1 MRHPVGAWRAGVRW
15 PLITLI
21 AVATL
26 LLAVLAC
33 EAAGWPFLAKP
44 MQHWLAK
51 TLDRR
56 VAIDGAGGGDVR
68 IGLLGSVRIE
78 APSFEVGAPGWSG
91 APHMLLAHDVKL
103 ELPYFALWRAWRGE
117 PLHVA
122 SLEAAD
128 LDAVLERTAD
138 GHSSWQFGPKAAPD
152 TSDKPTAF
160 PTFGRL
166 RVGDGHVVYEDAI
179 LPASLDSRFALSDG
193 SGVAAEALAASEIA
207 SSSERGIVVHA
218 GRQAGSA
225 SAVAEAVTLGAGE
238 SGLRLKAVGRYRKL
252 PLRAD
257 LRTAGVLGLFVAGKD
272 AQAQPLRLLASIGG
286 ADLSFSGST
295 TDPLHFAGL
304 KGRFDLSGPSL
315 ATVGDVLGITLPTT
329 PSFKTVGTV
338 AKDGAVW
345 NAVFDSAAIGSSR
358 LTGAFTFDPRPKVPL
373 LAGRIA
379 GARLLLAD
387 LGPAVGTPN
396 DGAGSS
402 ARPGRVIPDKH
413 FDLPSLRAMDANVL
427 VDIAMFDVGT
437 TLIEPLR
444 PAQGPH
450 PSRRWRA
457 DGGRFRGRH
466 RRWPAAWLSA
476 ARRAWWPGPL
486 DGRHARP

>member
-1 MRHPVGAWRAGVRW
+1 MPVGRQG
-15 PLITLI
+15 
-21 AVATL
+21 
-26 LLAVLAC
+26 
-33 EAAGWPFLAKP
+33 
-44 MQHWLAK
+44 
-51 TLDRR
+51 RR
-56 VAIDGAGGGDVR
+56 R
-68 IGLLGSVRIE
+68 Q
-78 APSFEVGAPGWSG
+78 
-91 APHMLLAHDVKL
+91 
-103 ELPYFALWRAWRGE
+103 
-117 PLHVA
+117 
-122 SLEAAD
+122 
-128 LDAVLERTAD
+128 
-138 GHSSWQFGPKAAPD
+138 WQ
-152 TSDKPTAF
+152 
-160 PTFGRL
+160 R
-166 RVGDGHVVYEDAI
+166 R
-179 LPASLDSRFALSDG
+179 SRS
-193 SGVAAEALAASEIA
+193 
-207 SSSERGIVVHA
+207 R
-218 GRQAGSA
+218 
-225 SAVAEAVTLGAGE
+225 AGE

-466 RRWPAAWLSA
+466 RRWPAAWLSS